1 MNFFKKR
8 IWAGIL
14 TFCVTAAFFTGCGSE
29 KVRENASGKLSG
41 SITIYTSQPEQDVQ
55 KLIEKF
61 NKEQPDIKVNVF
73 RSGTEEVVSK
83 VLAEKETGN
92 IQADVLLVADA
103 ATFESL
109 KEKELLMRYQSP
121 ELKGIHKDFYDA
133 DYTYAGTK
141 IISTGIVYNKNLI
154 KTAPTSYKDLIKA
167 EFKNNV
173 IMPSPLYSGAAAYN
187 LSVLTRTNGIGWEYY
202 RALKDNGAKVDKG
215 NGTVQKAVVDGQVA
229 AGILVDYMA
238 LRSKAKGAPVDFI
251 YPSEGSLI
259 VTEPVGIL
267 KSTKHEALA
276 KAFVDFILSESG
288 QKVTA
293 EIGYTPI
300 KSGVQPP
307 SGFKSVDEIKNMTY
321 DLTTIVKARQ
331 DDKQKFSSIFN

>member
-1 MNFFKKR
+1 MNFLKKR
-8 IWAGIL
+8 ILTGIF
-14 TFCVTAAFFTGCGSE
+14 TFCAAVAFLTGCSSE
-29 KVRENASGKLSG
+29 KVTENASGKLSG
-41 SITIYTSQPEQDVQ
+41 SITIYTSQPEQDIQ

-61 NKEQPDIKVNVF
+61 NEQQPDIKVNVF
-73 RSGTEEVVSK
+73 RSGTEEVISK

-103 ATFESL
+103 ATFQSL
-109 KEKELLMRYQSP
+109 KEKELLMSYKST

-133 DYTYAGTK
+133 DHTYTGTK

-154 KTAPTSYKDLIKA
+154 KTAPTSYKDLIKV

-187 LSVLTRTNGIGWEYY
+187 LSVLTRTNDIGWEYY
-202 RALKDNGAKVDKG
+202 QALKDNGAKVDKG
-215 NGTVQKAVVDGQVA
+215 NGTVQKAVVDGQA
-229 AGILVDYMA
+229 GIGILVDYMA
-238 LRSKAKGAPVDFI
+238 LRSKEKGAPVEFV

-259 VTEPVGIL
+259 VTEPIGIL
-267 KSTKHEALA
+267 KATMHAPLA
-276 KAFVDFILSESG
+276 KAFVDFILSEAG

-300 KSGVQPP
+300 KSGIQPP
-307 SGFKSVDEIKNMTY
+307 RGFKSVDEIKNMTY
-321 DLTTIVKARQ
+321 DLATIVKARQ
-331 DDKQKFSSIFN
+331 EDKQKFSNIFN

>member
-1 MNFFKKR
+1 MKFLKKR
-8 IWAGIL
+8 ILAGIL
-14 TFCVTAAFFTGCGSE
+14 TFCATAAFLTGCGSE
-29 KVRENASGKLSG
+29 KTTETNATKLSG
-41 SITIYTSQPEQDVQ
+41 SITVYTSQPEQDIQ

-61 NKEQPDIKVNVF
+61 NAEQPDIKVNVF

-103 ATFESL
+103 ATFEGL
-109 KEKELLMRYQSP
+109 KDKELLMRYESP
-121 ELKGIHKDFYDA
+121 ELKGIAKDFYDN
-133 DYTYAGTK
+133 DHTYTGTK
-141 IISTGIVYNKNLI
+141 IISTGIVYNKNMI
-154 KTAPTSYKDLIKA
+154 QTAPTSYKDLTKA
-167 EFKNNV
+167 EFKNNI

-187 LSVLTRTNGIGWEYY
+187 LSVLTRTNGIGWDFYQ
-202 RALKDNGAKVDKG
+202 ALKNNGTKVDKG
-215 NGTVQKAVVDGQVA
+215 NGTVQKAVVDGKVGV
-229 AGILVDYMA
+229 GILVDYMA
-238 LRSKAKGAPVDFI
+238 LRSKEKGAPVEFI
-251 YPSEGSLI
+251 YPTEGSLI

-267 KSTKHEALA
+267 KSTKQEALA
-276 KAFVDFILSESG
+276 KAFVDFILSETG

-307 SGFKSVDEIKNMTY
+307 KGFKSVDEIKNLTY
-321 DLTTIVKARQ
+321 DLATIVKARQ

>member
-1 MNFFKKR
+1 MNFFEKR
-8 IWAGIL
+8 VWAGIL
-14 TFCVTAAFFTGCGSE
+14 TFCAAAAFFTGCGSE
-29 KVRENASGKLSG
+29 KETENASGKLSG
-41 SITIYTSQPEQDVQ
+41 SITVYTSQPEQDVQ

-61 NKEQPDIKVNVF
+61 NEQQPDIKVNVF

-92 IQADVLLVADA
+92 VQADVLLVADA

-109 KEKELLMRYQSP
+109 KGKELLMSYKSP

-133 DYTYAGTK
+133 DHTYTGTK

-202 RALKDNGAKVDKG
+202 QALKDNGAKVDKG

-229 AGILVDYMA
+229 TGILVDYMA
-238 LRSKAKGAPVDFI
+238 LRSKAKGAPVDFV
-251 YPSEGSLI
+251 YPSEGSLM

-276 KAFVDFILSESG
+276 KAFVDFILSETG

-307 SGFKSVDEIKNMTY
+307 IGFKSVDEIKNMTY